1 MLRLLISRLEML
13 HTESQ
18 NTSNGILNALCAV
31 LPFKSK
37 RAAIP
42 DAETATKGIPFE
54 LKK

>member
-37 RAAIP
+37 RAAIL